1 MKIQLAKHNAMVYGV
16 ADRIEFIIGDYMKLA
31 PSLSADVVFLSP
43 PWGGPT
49 YSDAAVFDLKTMI
62 PMDGFEVFEVSK
74 AITENIAYFVPR
86 NTDIEQLTSLADVN
100 GKVEIEQNLLNKKL
114 KAITAYFGELIKC
127 NDT

>member
-1 MKIQLAKHNAMVYGV
+1 MLSSLHLLVKEL
-16 ADRIEFIIGDYMKLA
+16 FIIGDYMKLA